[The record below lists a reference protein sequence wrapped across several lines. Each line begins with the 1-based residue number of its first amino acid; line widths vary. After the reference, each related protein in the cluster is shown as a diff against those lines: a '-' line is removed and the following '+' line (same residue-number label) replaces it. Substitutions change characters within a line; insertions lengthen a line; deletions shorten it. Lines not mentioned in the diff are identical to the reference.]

1 MVSIKKNNVL
11 EEVLYYINILMKRT
25 SETKTALDESKTEF
39 ISYLEELKQL
49 LPGKGFE
56 SFTEEWVTQAVNNA
70 SRLYQ
75 LKEILDKQI
84 KKVIISKIKILALN
98 IFLLLQNTENDE
110 GGLKT
115 EKMKQFSEYISWLIF
130 QETYTNTNVDE
141 NIPKSMNS
149 TEMEKVITKFI
160 MENFEHLKD
169 FFDPDKIVELVK
181 NPLLLLN
188 ILNKNLSQVKFCEA

>member
-1 MVSIKKNNVL
+1 
-11 EEVLYYINILMKRT
+11 MKRT
-25 SETKTALDESKTEF
+25 SETKTALHESKTEF

-56 SFTEEWVTQAVNNA
+56 SFTEEWVTRAVNNA

-84 KKVIISKIKILALN
+84 KKVINFQNKNFGNKYF
-98 IFLLLQNTENDE
+98 FLLLQNTENDE

-188 ILNKNLSQVKFCEA
+188 ILNKNLSQVKFCEAQIRIKKISEI

>member
-1 MVSIKKNNVL
+1 
-11 EEVLYYINILMKRT
+11 MKRT

-188 ILNKNLSQVKFCEA
+188 ILNKNLSQVNFVKRK